1 MNDFIKN
8 SRLLKTIFNT
18 HIAIRIV
25 GILSQVFLIT
35 IFLTTQTIVNL
46 YIVSITTHAV
56 STQLL
61 INTYS
66 LKAKL
71 LTPRTI
77 IKDGEDLEKTKNL
90 LSPTKEL
97 IHIWCWGTG
106 LLILLTVM
114 FVLGAD
120 VILPALSA
128 SSSLDVPQGLF
139 LLSLVIYLPLDA
151 LFLSIYINKRAAFIA
166 TQSD

>member
-66 LKAKL
+66 LKTKL
-71 LTPRTI
+71 LTPRTS
-77 IKDGEDLEKTKNL
+77 IKDGEHLEKTKNL
-90 LSPTKEL
+90 LSHTKEL

>member
-1 MNDFIKN
+1 MDNLQTNKQQLEAVYN
-8 SRLLKTIFNT
+8 A
-18 HIAIRIV
+18 HIAIRII

-66 LKAKL
+66 LKTKL

-77 IKDGEDLEKTKNL
+77 IKDGEHLEKTESL

-128 SSSLDVPQGLF
+128 SSSLDVPQELF